1 MSDFKLAKAFG
12 SHFIAFLFSTRS
24 GDKNTPAPL
33 TRSSV
38 HRLFWTCAVCMCL
51 FLCTPS
57 HCDAQNSNA
66 KVIWEDYHMGDES
79 RECTWE
85 NFRKEKRRSKLD
97 LDSKIY
103 PGFENAKA
111 YETTYFDN
119 RMYIYGAYK
128 HSNIEGPNS
137 AVVIWWLLRYAD
149 QLDRGQ
155 ATNFGAV
162 LSDVNSRVQRFSIE
176 EQNKVLTLLAT
187 YPSVMLHTDREI
199 NAIPLVYTV
208 LGLCDKPGIEVD
220 KDLANRLR
228 CIERNFCG
236 SWEQVT
242 SDSRRNKCVLDVTKK
257 SVELFEK
264 LDPKSKLAVIAHEHL
279 ARVFGDENQKGD
291 ESAEYLKV
299 LQLNLEGVQG
309 EYRPGT
315 VLRMLMELYISEQQY
330 SELSPAFKKYST
342 FLTKS
347 SEEFRCAKLLQDV
360 VRAGAYTAAID
371 VGPLIFSRMD
381 FEEPTPPTPPR
392 PNQLQQ
398 TGCGMVPKCYSQP
411 SWYLSGWLSIM
422 CDAGT
427 KIEAQKLYTQCISAA
442 LRANKQNTKEFKLS
456 VDCADTYSLRKSD
469 EKEMSFE
476 PSSGSRSISAAGRR

>member
-1 MSDFKLAKAFG
+1 MSDFKVARAFG
-12 SHFIAFLFSTRS
+12 LPSVTFLFPIKSNE
-24 GDKNTPAPL
+24 KNAPAL
-33 TRSSV
+33 KTNSSV
-38 HRLFWTCAVCMCL
+38 HRLFWTCAVCLCL
-51 FLCTPS
+51 FFCAS
-57 HCDAQNSNA
+57 AHCDAQTSHA

-85 NFRKEKRRSKLD
+85 NFRREKRRSKLD
-97 LDSKIY
+97 LDSKVY

-155 ATNFGAV
+155 APNFGAV

-176 EQNKVLTLLAT
+176 EQNNALTLLAT
-187 YPSVMLHTDREI
+187 YPSVMLHTDREL

-208 LGLCDKPGIEVD
+208 LALCDKPGIEVD

-242 SDSRRNKCVLDVTKK
+242 PDSRRNKCVLDVTKK

-279 ARVFGDENQKGD
+279 ARVFDDENQKGN
-291 ESAEYLKV
+291 ESGEYLKV
-299 LQLNLEGVQG
+299 LQLNLEGVRG
-309 EYRPGT
+309 EVPPAS
-315 VLRMLMELYISEQQY
+315 VLRMLMELYISEHRY
-330 SELSPAFKKYST
+330 TDIYPAFKKYSK
-342 FLTKS
+342 LLVNS
-347 SEEFRCAKLLQDV
+347 SEVFHCAKLLQAV
-360 VRAGAYTAAID
+360 VRTGANSVAVD
-371 VGPLIFSRMD
+371 VGPLIFSYMD
-381 FEEPTPPTPPR
+381 FEGPAPPPPPH
-392 PNQLQQ
+392 PNELQQ
-398 TGCGMVPKCYSQP
+398 TGCGRDPKCYSQP
-411 SWYLSGWLSIM
+411 SWYLSGWLRLIIDSGDKM
-422 CDAGT
+422 Q
-427 KIEAQKLYTQCISAA
+427 AQKLYDQCISAA
-442 LRANKQNTKEFKLS
+442 REANKQRTKEFQLS
-456 VDCADTYSLRKSD
+456 VDCADIYSLKKSIRN
-469 EKEMSFE
+469 EKF
-476 PSSGSRSISAAGRR
+476 